1 MNSNLK
7 YLTSDDYDLLL
18 EKAEFAIYKKD
29 QIILQEG
36 GNCQSIYILKKGL
49 VRVERATSDKG
60 VAIAFLQPG
69 DIFGEMSFLEDTVTS
84 AQIIAET
91 ESEVFIIQ
99 KNALDY
105 LLKSSFGLSYRFY
118 QSLAHILSSRLRVTS
133 SLVFCLMRRF
143 GCDLDYALQRTGY
156 QGQDNIPP
164 ELIGEIE
171 LFKNN
176 LLEVEENLRLN
187 KDERPRGGFPHSRTS
202 LHKGTQNPVTGRS
215 GQDTELGKT
224 REFDEESAQQIV
236 NRVCNMVT
244 NAMREQIINNHEQ
257 EKAIGTYV
265 FRETFPFLMLSSF
278 IDLAFRKFRGYH
290 NDSYITEILSQNEP
304 EGDGH
309 LGIYIDRWIRSIP
322 TCLALKNR
330 GSIITATVKELAS
343 SWHLE
348 EPMPVTSIASGSAN
362 EILDLYLYANQPNV
376 HVTCIDTN
384 HQPLA
389 YAANL
394 SQNLGFAEQLTFIQ
408 DNIFLLAQGYSNIN
422 IPPQKMI
429 YSLTLGNYL
438 QDQEFINILD
448 WIYDHLLPQG
458 TVILGNFNTSNP
470 DRLLLRHILEWNF
483 IYRSAEQ
490 LENLFASSKFASFP
504 ITIEADEFGVELFI
518 ISTKD

>member
-7 YLTSDDYDLLL
+7 YLTSDDYDRLL

-36 GNCQSIYILKKGL
+36 CNCQSIYILKKGL
-49 VRVERATSDKG
+49 VRVERSTSDKG
-60 VAIAFLQPG
+60 LAIAFLQPG
-69 DIFGEMSFLEDTVTS
+69 DIFGEMSFLENVVTS
-84 AQIIAET
+84 AKIIAAT
-91 ESEVFIIQ
+91 EAEVFII
-99 KNALDY
+99 KKIVLDY
-105 LLKSSFGLSYRFY
+105 LLKSSSGLSDRFY
-118 QSLAHILSSRLRVTS
+118 QSLAHILSSRLRTTS
-133 SLVFCLMRRF
+133 SLVSCLMRRF
-143 GCDLDYALQRTGY
+143 GCDLEYESQRTGY

-164 ELIGEIE
+164 ELISEIE

-176 LLEVEENLRLN
+176 LLEVEENLRFN
-187 KDERPRGGFPHSRTS
+187 
-202 LHKGTQNPVTGRS
+202 NI
-215 GQDTELGKT
+215 
-224 REFDEESAQQIV
+224 DEESAQEIV

-244 NAMREQIINNHEQ
+244 NAMREQIINNQEQ

-265 FRETFPFLMLSSF
+265 FRETFSFLMLSSF
-278 IDLAFRKFRGYH
+278 IDLAFRKFRDYH

-330 GSIITATVKELAS
+330 GNIITKTVKELTIN
-343 SWHLE
+343 WHLKH
-348 EPMPVTSIASGSAN
+348 PMPVTSIASGSAN
-362 EILDLYLYANQPNV
+362 EILDLYINYHPPNV
-376 HVTCIDTN
+376 HVICVDTN

-394 SQNLGFAEQLTFIQ
+394 SQKLGFAEHLTFIQ

-422 IPPQKMI
+422 ILPQQLI
-429 YSLTLGNYL
+429 YSLTLVNYL
-438 QDQEFINILD
+438 KDREFIAILD

-458 TVILGNFNTSNP
+458 TVILGNLNISNP
-470 DRLLLRHILEWNF
+470 DRLLLKHILEWNF

-490 LENLFASSKFASFP
+490 LEKLFASSKFASLP
-504 ITIEADEFGVELFI
+504 IEIEADEFGVELFAI
-518 ISTKD
+518 CTKN